1 MSSIL
6 TEVFNEIDDGDGIL
20 TIEELIKIE
29 GTLNKTVNEQQAQ
42 EIITAYDTN
51 GDGKMNLE
59 EFILYKRATIGQ

>member
-20 TIEELIKIE
+20 TIKELIKIE